1 MQVSYNDALYVV
13 KSERKEIADVF
24 YSKTD
29 SKRNDIFQEV
39 FREFKQAC
47 ILNCSNIEQVMHI
60 LKRFKR
66 AVESYNLGRKYAINC
81 YFELASA
88 IYFSYIN
95 ETGNTPE
102 ESLNSFTQ
110 SLVGTDK
117 EKAEEVTE
125 MFLQKILAK
134 EEGDEHEIIRKVK
147 NMIHE
152 DLSQDLTVANL
163 AAQLYVSPNYLS
175 RLFKQI
181 TGEGCNEYIV
191 RKRIEKAKSLL
202 ETTSLKTGEIAMMVG
217 YHDMNYFSLA
227 FKKHIGKAPTKYRN
241 IVQKQERADS

>member
-1 MQVSYNDALYVV
+1 M
-13 KSERKEIADVF
+13 
-24 YSKTD
+24 
-29 SKRNDIFQEV
+29 
-39 FREFKQAC
+39 
-47 ILNCSNIEQVMHI
+47 
-60 LKRFKR
+60 
-66 AVESYNLGRKYAINC
+66 
-81 YFELASA
+81 
-88 IYFSYIN
+88 
-95 ETGNTPE
+95 
-102 ESLNSFTQ
+102 
-110 SLVGTDK
+110 GTDK
-117 EKAEEVTE
+117 EKAEEVAE

-241 IVQKQERADS
+241 IVQKQERSDS